1 MPPRTKIKKEDIIH
15 ATFNIVRKEGMEAVN
30 ARRIASEL
38 NCSVQ
43 PIFSNFSN
51 MEDLKNEVI
60 QLAFEKYLEY
70 ITSGSGS
77 DIQYKTIGLNY
88 IRLARE
94 EPKLFKVLFMYKS
107 DMSYSH
113 FMSSNQ
119 SYHFIEESIMK
130 AVDIDKK
137 NISSFHSKMW
147 FFTHGIATL
156 IASETCT
163 FTDEE
168 IDELLTEEYVALTL
182 LEKYKKEKNIKDFK
196 EIKSL

>member
-1 MPPRTKIKKEDIIH
+1 MPPKTKIKKDDIIH
-15 ATFNIVRKEGMEAVN
+15 TTFEIVRKEGIESVN
-30 ARRIASEL
+30 ARRIAKEL

-70 ITSGSGS
+70 ITSETGLET
-77 DIQYKTIGLNY
+77 QYKSIGLNY
-88 IRLARE
+88 IKLAKE

-107 DMSYSH
+107 NMSYSH

-119 SYHFIEESIMK
+119 SYQFIEKTIMK
-130 AVDIDKK
+130 YVDIDKED
-137 NISSFHSKMW
+137 IPSFHSKMW

-156 IASETCT
+156 IANDTCS

-168 IDELLTEEYVALTL
+168 IDELLTEEFMALTL
-182 LEKYKKEKNIKDFK
+182 LEKYKKEKNIKSFK
-196 EIKSL
+196 ESELL